1 MKINKAI
8 KALFGA
14 VIVSAALSSC
24 SAASVEELLSPPRL
38 DEEQTAIY
46 EALRTAAGGS
56 VSLKYPKSGQ
66 YRSAFVVENIDG
78 EPTNE
83 AIVFYEKPNVAE
95 GASIR
100 INFLDMQEEKWVSV
114 YDFAASGSEVECCV
128 NAKALLKEEGI
139 DARVVSMPSFELFE
153 AQSDEYKESVM
164 PAAVRARVAVEAASS
179 MGWHKYVGLDGAT
192 VTLDHFG
199 ASAPAGLLFKEYGF
213 TAENVAATA
222 KNVLGK

>member
-1 MKINKAI
+1 MRINKAI

-14 VIVSAALSSC
+14 VIVSVALSSC

-66 YRSAFVVENIDG
+66 YRSAFVVENIDD

-100 INFLDMQEEKWVSV
+100 LQAF
-114 YDFAASGSEVECCV
+114 
-128 NAKALLKEEGI
+128 
-139 DARVVSMPSFELFE
+139 
-153 AQSDEYKESVM
+153 QSYTYRGRPPYRE
-164 PAAVRARVAVEAASS
+164 RLSS
-179 MGWHKYVGLDGAT
+179 RYPC
-192 VTLDHFG
+192 FRR
-199 ASAPAGLLFKEYGF
+199 
-213 TAENVAATA
+213 
-222 KNVLGK
+222 